1 MNDRIV
7 QRLVGAVVL
16 VALGLILWPVVMGP
30 KRDQSFVIESD
41 IPPKPVFVPSEIAP
55 PEPRKDVSPIGE
67 YQQKLAREIEAAE
80 PETPPEPDVAA
91 QPVVPVEPPA
101 VTRPALDKDG
111 VPIGWMI
118 QVASF
123 SKRDNANAFKKRLQD
138 NGYRARVVNQG
149 KYARV
154 LVGPYIDRAMAE
166 QDLGKI
172 ARNHSVKPKLV
183 RYSP

>member
-1 MNDRIV
+1 M

-55 PEPRKDVSPIGE
+55 PQPRKDVSPIGE
-67 YQQKLAREIEAAE
+67 YQEKLARQVEEAEQETTPEPQLAAE
-80 PETPPEPDVAA
+80 PTK
-91 QPVVPVEPPA
+91 PVEPST

-111 VPIGWMI
+111 VPIGWII

-123 SKRDNANAFKKRLQD
+123 SKRENANTFKKRLQD
-138 NGYRARVVNQG
+138 NGYRARIVHQG
-149 KYARV
+149 EYARV
-154 LVGPYIDRAMAE
+154 LVGPYIDQAMAK
-166 QDLGKI
+166 QDMGKI
-172 ARNHSVKPKLV
+172 ARNHSVTPKLV

>member
-55 PEPRKDVSPIGE
+55 PQPRKDVSPIGE
-67 YQQKLAREIEAAE
+67 YQEKLARQAEQAERETAAQPQLAAE
-80 PETPPEPDVAA
+80 PSEPEQPPT
-91 QPVVPVEPPA
+91 
-101 VTRPALDKDG
+101 VTRPALDADG
-111 VPIGWMI
+111 VPVGWTI

-123 SKRDNANAFKKRLQD
+123 SKRENANSFKKRLQD
-138 NGYRARVVNQG
+138 NGYRAQVVNQG
-149 KYARV
+149 NYARV
-154 LVGPYIDRAMAE
+154 FVGPYIDRAMAE
-166 QDLGKI
+166 RDLDKI